1 MTEVITTIITAISG
15 VFETIFGGLQN
26 VVSASSEALGNAQ

>member
-1 MTEVITTIITAISG
+1 MTDVISTIITAISN
-15 VFETIFGGLQN
+15 VFGAVFGGLQN